1 MVQLRIDSAGWAEPF
16 ASMKSLLLIL
26 VTFPCVYL
34 QAEDAREYRARK
46 AFEAGSESE
55 QKQIDAIRE
64 CAVSKIQTC
73 VYPLIDQLKKEG
85 KENATLRRES
95 ANALGRLRAQEA
107 RETLLQ
113 ILPKESDLHVKAAIV
128 RALGFIGNK
137 ADIKTVAGF
146 LGDSE
151 AVLRRSAA
159 RALFELNDK
168 TASAEAAGK
177 AAGEKDDYTRVE
189 MLNTAL
195 QHEGG
200 KVEHAIALAKILTSP
215 DRAARLRAAEVL
227 GYYGNKETLADLER
241 AQAVE
246 PDPQVRAALSRAIAA
261 TLLNN

>member
-1 MVQLRIDSAGWAEPF
+1 
-16 ASMKSLLLIL
+16 MKWLLLVL
-26 VTFPCVYL
+26 LTCPFVYL
-34 QAEDAREYRARK
+34 KAEDPREYRARK

-64 CAVSKIQTC
+64 CAVSKIHTC
-73 VYPLIDQLKKEG
+73 VYPLIEQLKKEG
-85 KENATLRRES
+85 KESATLRRES
-95 ANALGRLRAQEA
+95 ANALGRLRAVEA
-107 RETLLQ
+107 REPLLQ
-113 ILPKESDLHVKAAIV
+113 LLPKETDLQVKAAIV
-128 RALGFIGNK
+128 RALGYIGNK

-146 LGDSE
+146 LSDSD
-151 AVLRRSAA
+151 AFLRRTAA
-159 RALFELNDK
+159 RSLFELNDK
-168 TASAEAAGK
+168 AASAEAASK

-200 KVEHAIALAKILTSP
+200 KVEHAIALAKILTSQ

-246 PDPQVRAALSRAIAA
+246 PDTQVRAAISRAIAA
-261 TLLNN
+261 TLYNY

>member
-1 MVQLRIDSAGWAEPF
+1 
-16 ASMKSLLLIL
+16 MKSLLLI
-26 VTFPCVYL
+26 VTTLLLLPL
-34 QAEDAREYRARK
+34 QAEDSREYRARK

-73 VYPLIDQLKKEG
+73 VYPLIDHLKKEG

-95 ANALGRLRAQEA
+95 ANALGRLRAVEA
-107 RETLLQ
+107 RDPLLQ
-113 ILPKESDLHVKAAIV
+113 LLPKESDLQVKAAIV
-128 RALGFIGNK
+128 RALGYIGNK
-137 ADIKTVAGF
+137 ADIKTVSGF
-146 LGDSE
+146 LADND
-151 AVLRRSAA
+151 AMLRRTAA
-159 RALFELNDK
+159 RSLFELNDK
-168 TASAEAAGK
+168 TASAEAASK

-200 KVEHAIALAKILTSP
+200 KVEHAIALAKILTSQ

-227 GYYGNKETLADLER
+227 GHYGNKETLADLER

-246 PDPQVRAALSRAIAA
+246 PDAQVRAALSRAIAA
-261 TLLNN
+261 TLYNN